1 MAGLARPERKAPMK
15 SPYFQNAS
23 VTLYHGDCFEV
34 MRELQGPFDAAITD
48 PPYGITRCA
57 WDCKIDLEAFH
68 EGIRNVLKGN
78 APVLIFGVM
87 PFACDVINA
96 NRREFRYEII
106 WRKTQALGFLNA
118 KKMPLRAHENILVFY
133 RRLPTYNPQKH
144 QSPTPVTHRVH
155 GGKNGKLYERYVG
168 RARTNSEWKIKG
180 GFYGPVGRTRPG
192 KNGLAQER
200 FNFRPSRDPLEYV
213 YYDTGTR
220 YPHDVVDFS
229 NWNGAG
235 FCNKNVV
242 GHPTSKPVP
251 LLEYL
256 VRTYTN
262 EGETIL
268 DPFAGSGTAGV
279 AAMRTGR
286 RAVLIELEE
295 KYCELAAKR
304 LEAESI
310 GKEP

>member
-1 MAGLARPERKAPMK
+1 MT
-15 SPYFQNAS
+15 PYYQNES

-34 MRELQGPFDAAITD
+34 LRELQGPFDAAITD
-48 PPYGITRCA
+48 PPYGITQCA
-57 WDCKIDLEAFH
+57 WDVKIDLEALH
-68 EGIRNVLKGN
+68 EGIRNVVKVN

-96 NRREFRYEII
+96 NRREFRYEIV
-106 WRKTQALGFLNA
+106 WRKTQASGFLNA

-168 RARTNSEWKIKG
+168 RARTNSEWEIKG
-180 GFYGPVGRTRPG
+180 GFYGPVERT
-192 KNGLAQER
+192 
-200 FNFRPSRDPLEYV
+200 RDPLEYV
-213 YYDTGTR
+213 YYDDGTR

-235 FCNKNVV
+235 FVNRNTIN
-242 GHPTSKPVP
+242 HPTSKPVP

-286 RAVLIELEE
+286 KAVLIELEE
-295 KYCELAAKR
+295 KYCELAANR
-304 LEAESI
+304 LEQEARS
-310 GKEP
+310 

>member
-1 MAGLARPERKAPMK
+1 MPKLK
-15 SPYFQNAS
+15 PYYENAA
-23 VTLYHGDCFEV
+23 VTLYHCDCFEL
-34 MRELQGPFDAAITD
+34 MRELHGPFDAVITD
-48 PPYGITRCA
+48 PPYGITRCD
-57 WDCKIDLEAFH
+57 WDIKIDLEALH
-68 EGIRNVLKGN
+68 EGIRNVVKVN

-87 PFACDVINA
+87 PFGCDVINA

-133 RRLPTYNPQKH
+133 RRLPCYNPQKH
-144 QSPTPVTHRVH
+144 AAPNPVKHRIH
-155 GGKNGKLYERYVG
+155 GGKNGKLYSRYVG

-180 GFYGPVGRTRPG
+180 GFYGPVARRRPG
-192 KNGLAQER
+192 ANGLAQER
-200 FNFRPSRDPLEYV
+200 FNYRPSRDPLEYV
-213 YYDTGTR
+213 YYDDGTR

-242 GHPTSKPVP
+242 GHPTAKPVA

-256 VRTYTN
+256 IRTYTN
-262 EGETIL
+262 EAETIL
-268 DPFAGSGTAGV
+268 DPFAGSGSAGI

-286 RAVLIELEE
+286 KAVLIELEE
-295 KYCELAAKR
+295 RFCELAAKR
-304 LEAESI
+304 LEAQLTTNN
-310 GKEP
+310 

>member
-1 MAGLARPERKAPMK
+1 MK
-15 SPYFQNAS
+15 PYYQNDS

-34 MRELQGPFDAAITD
+34 MATLAPGSFDAAITD
-48 PPYGITRCA
+48 PPYGITQCD
-57 WDCKIDLEAFH
+57 WDVKIDLEALH
-68 EGIRNVLKGN
+68 EGIRNVVKVN
-78 APVLIFGVM
+78 APVLVFGVM
-87 PFACDVINA
+87 PFACDVVNA

-106 WRKTQALGFLNA
+106 WRKTQPLGFLNA
-118 KKMPLRAHENILVFY
+118 KKMPLRCHENILVFY
-133 RRLPTYNPQKH
+133 RRLPTYNPQKR
-144 QSPTPVTHRVH
+144 QSPRPTKHRVH
-155 GGKNGKLYERYVG
+155 IGKNGLLQERYIG
-168 RARTNSEWKIKG
+168 RARTNSEWKVKG
-180 GFYGPVGRTRPG
+180 GFYGPVGRRCPG
-192 KNGLAQER
+192 ENGLV
-200 FNFRPSRDPLEYV
+200 PPEYV
-213 YYDTGTR
+213 YYDDGTR

-235 FCNKNVV
+235 FTNKNIIN
-242 GHPTSKPVP
+242 HPTHKPVA

-286 RAVLIELEE
+286 KSVLVELKE

-304 LEAESI
+304 MEQERNKA
-310 GKEP
+310 